1 MESQDG
7 VKDLLNEQIR
17 LIGKE
22 IKRRIEKGNLGNGE
36 DILNLAQAQQ
46 IMLETKKMF

>member
-1 MESQDG
+1 MESQND

-22 IKRRIEKGNLGNGE
+22 IKRRIERGRIGNGE

-46 IMLETKKMF
+46 ILIETRKMF